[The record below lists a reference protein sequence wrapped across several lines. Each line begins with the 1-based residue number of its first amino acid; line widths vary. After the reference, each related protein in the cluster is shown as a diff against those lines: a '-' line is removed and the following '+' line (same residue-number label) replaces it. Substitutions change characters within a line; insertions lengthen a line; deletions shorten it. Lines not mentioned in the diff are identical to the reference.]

1 MTNFLFFTKGRRR
14 EDSTV
19 KRIQSCIPAVLVLFA
34 LSCGLI
40 EVTHKSIGEAP
51 RYVDTASKTPV
62 SRNASLDAV
71 TQKDT
76 LTYAE
81 YITPYRAIDDRED
94 AGEITNMQAEKE
106 RTELNEKLHGKQ
118 LIDVYAA
125 IRNVVPRSVGGCT
138 VVLGVDGPDIQGVN
152 CELAASDDYCL
163 SLQPGQKVV
172 ASGIIEK
179 RWTVITWLN
188 PADIVL
194 R

>member
-1 MTNFLFFTKGRRR
+1 M
-14 EDSTV
+14 
-19 KRIQSCIPAVLVLFA
+19 LVLFA

-94 AGEITNMQAEKE
+94 AREITYMQAEKE
-106 RTELNEKLHGKQ
+106 RTELNEKLQGKQ

-125 IRNVVPRSVGGCT
+125 IRNVVPRRSVGGCT
-138 VVLGVDGPDIQGVN
+138 VVLRVDGPDIQGVN

-172 ASGIIEK
+172 ASGIIEE
-179 RWTVITWLN
+179 RSSVITWLN